1 MSQTLT
7 LTLMISLLRMLDH
20 SPTLISRR
28 ILPKIRHQTLNP
40 QFLHQPETLAPNFS
54 VFLLQTHKN
63 SNPKTLKPT
72 ISSISNLKMKK
83 NKEKKKHSRRS
94 RGRR

>member
-28 ILPKIRHQTLNP
+28 LLSKIRHQTLNP
-40 QFLHQPETLAPNFS
+40 QLLHQPETLAPNFS
-54 VFLLQTHKN
+54 SSSFSRHTKTPT
-63 SNPKTLKPT
+63 PKLSSQPYPQSLTLK
-72 ISSISNLKMKK
+72 
-83 NKEKKKHSRRS
+83 
-94 RGRR
+94 